1 MPNEGAPVRVVDAVG
16 EDDPAIEIA
25 RPRLDR
31 PGGAIA
37 SYAAWPRA
45 GASGAGVVVVQ
56 HIWAVDAPIRHV
68 VRRFA
73 KAGYVA
79 IAPDLFSRFGAPDGD
94 DETDYTKFTPLLAR
108 LDDATVDDD
117 MVAGATW
124 IRERAGSAPSQRP
137 PKVGINGYCMGGT
150 IALRAAENDRAFD
163 ASAVWYGRIRKAP
176 AEGQP
181 PPETSRAVAK
191 RIRIPILGSYGA
203 LDTGIPVED
212 VREFDASLAVP
223 HDIKVYDDAGHAFFD
238 ETRSRYSESASF
250 DAWPRTLAWFSKYL
264 R

>member
-68 VRRFA
+68 VRRLA
-73 KAGYVA
+73 KAGYAA

-94 DETDYTKFTPLLAR
+94 GESDYTKFTPLLAR
-108 LDDATVDDD
+108 LDDATVDGD
-117 MVAGATW
+117 MIAGAAW
-124 IRERAGSAPSQRP
+124 IRARSGARVDERP
-137 PKVGINGYCMGGT
+137 PKVGITGFCMGGT
-150 IALRAAENDRAFD
+150 IALRAAENDKVFD
-163 ASAVWYGRIRKAP
+163 AAAIWYGRIKKA
-176 AEGQP
+176 
-181 PPETSRAVAK
+181 
-191 RIRIPILGSYGA
+191 
-203 LDTGIPVED
+203 PVED
-212 VREFDASLAVP
+212 ALRPRSL
-223 HDIKVYDDAGHAFFD
+223 
-238 ETRSRYSESASF
+238 
-250 DAWPRTLAWFSKYL
+250 
-264 R
+264 